1 MGKILQSQSVRRN
14 HLQILN
20 EILYVCREPQVKIHV
35 LNEVDVSSRLL
46 QWCFKQLLKQNL
58 VRLDHR
64 KGTYVTT
71 EKGLRYLQL
80 CTEIKK
86 D

>member
-1 MGKILQSQSVRRN
+1 LQSQSVQRN

-20 EILYVCREPQVKIHV
+20 EILFVCREPQVKTQV
-35 LNEVDVSSRLL
+35 MSEVDISLRLL
-46 QWCFKQLLKQNL
+46 QWCLKQLLKQNM
-58 VRLDHR
+58 VRLHHR
-64 KGTYVTT
+64 KQTYVTT

-80 CTEIKK
+80 CTEIHK